1 MMVTTADGYG
11 PIHSV
16 MDGMHTIPTY
26 IPPVRPCNGVRSD
39 GDSDASGHHHP
50 YPSALGSWPDSGVL
64 AGPETGVC
72 NIPKK
77 AISRNRGYL
86 GPPRIP
92 LITGSGALMMVA
104 REYVVVVTTTY
115 PFRLGYTTMVSM

>member
-1 MMVTTADGYG
+1 MEYVVMGIVMLVATT
-11 PIHSV
+11 IH
-16 MDGMHTIPTY
+16 TP
-26 IPPVRPCNGVRSD
+26 
-39 GDSDASGHHHP
+39 HP
-50 YPSALGSWPDSGVL
+50 WDHGLILGCWQARKPGFC
-64 AGPETGVC
+64 AT
-72 NIPKK
+72 PKK